1 MNKKF
6 LSAILFGALMVS
18 STGTFV
24 SCKDYDDDIDELWG
38 AVNGGKEELSK
49 KVSALETSVSDL
61 QGAQTKLEAEIA
73 AVKKEAA
80 YAKADSDQA
89 AADAADAKAAA
100 LQAEKNAIEAA
111 KAEIAKVK
119 EELVKMIQDNQGA
132 SEEDIK
138 AIESEIATIKGDIA
152 ALTAAYKGADAEILD
167 KLSKVESTL
176 GERISN
182 LEADVKTN
190 KEEIGKLQGALKLQ
204 QDALDAYKEATG
216 KELGDINTRLA
227 ACEEAVKALQGF
239 DVAETKA
246 AIEQLKNDY
255 KKIAE
260 EITKINTNL
269 DVLSSAIYTGVTHV
283 SLVNSENNNQGED
296 KWNLDFESVLIQKN
310 IFGDEWTLD
319 KTIANKLEFKGGTQ
333 DQKSA
338 KFLIRVSPTNANLDA
353 SMISLQDSKGEKL
366 DIVEVKNITPY
377 DELLTGTRGI
387 SKGGLWVVE
396 VALKNYDEDSFNAA
410 ADKDGKKVESW
421 TSTDK
426 PHMVEKLPV
435 GEYTLREEQAPD
447 GYLIAEDVKFT
458 VKDTGKVQKVKMKD
472 AHPYGKLVIKK
483 TDSTSKAAL
492 SGAEFEL
499 REKESGKVVEK
510 LVTDKTG
517 TATSGKL
524 PIATYKNGKV
534 EKTVEYILVETKAP
548 NGYELSS
555 KKEEIRFEY
564 KDGKTKVIEIVK
576 EIKNTKSPS
585 GSTPTGNSPK
595 TGDSTNIWL
604 PILLAVLSACGIG
617 GVIWY
622 KKKKGN

>member
-80 YAKADSDQA
+80 DAKAAADQA

-296 KWNLDFESVLIQKN
+296 KWNLDFESVLIQQD
-310 IFGDEWTLD
+310 IFGNEWTLD

-377 DELLTGTRGI
+377 DEWLTGIRGI
-387 SKGGLWVVE
+387 SKGALWVVE
-396 VALKNYDEDSFNAA
+396 VALKNYDDDSFNTAVY
-410 ADKDGKKVESW
+410 KDGKKV
-421 TSTDK
+421 DNNQQYNLYA
-426 PHMVEKLPV
+426 VAV
-435 GEYTLREEQAPD
+435 D
-447 GYLIAEDVKFT
+447 
-458 VKDTGKVQKVKMKD
+458 
-472 AHPYGKLVIKK
+472 
-483 TDSTSKAAL
+483 
-492 SGAEFEL
+492 
-499 REKESGKVVEK
+499 
-510 LVTDKTG
+510 
-517 TATSGKL
+517 
-524 PIATYKNGKV
+524 
-534 EKTVEYILVETKAP
+534 
-548 NGYELSS
+548 
-555 KKEEIRFEY
+555 
-564 KDGKTKVIEIVK
+564 
-576 EIKNTKSPS
+576 NTKEDETAMGKRNIISTYDLTLEHGNFDPS
-585 GSTPTGNSPK
+585 EK
-595 TGDSTNIWL
+595 IKFL
-604 PILLAVLSACGIG
+604 C
-617 GVIWY
+617 
-622 KKKKGN
+622 

>member
-80 YAKADSDQA
+80 DAKAAADQA

-246 AIEQLKNDY
+246 AVSEGIPPTAFD
-255 KKIAE
+255 
-260 EITKINTNL
+260 T
-269 DVLSSAIYTGVTHV
+269 SMAIGV
-283 SLVNSENNNQGED
+283 
-296 KWNLDFESVLIQKN
+296 
-310 IFGDEWTLD
+310 
-319 KTIANKLEFKGGTQ
+319 
-333 DQKSA
+333 
-338 KFLIRVSPTNANLDA
+338 
-353 SMISLQDSKGEKL
+353 
-366 DIVEVKNITPY
+366 
-377 DELLTGTRGI
+377 
-387 SKGGLWVVE
+387 
-396 VALKNYDEDSFNAA
+396 
-410 ADKDGKKVESW
+410 
-421 TSTDK
+421 
-426 PHMVEKLPV
+426 
-435 GEYTLREEQAPD
+435 
-447 GYLIAEDVKFT
+447 
-458 VKDTGKVQKVKMKD
+458 
-472 AHPYGKLVIKK
+472 
-483 TDSTSKAAL
+483 
-492 SGAEFEL
+492 
-499 REKESGKVVEK
+499 
-510 LVTDKTG
+510 VT
-517 TATSGKL
+517 
-524 PIATYKNGKV
+524 
-534 EKTVEYILVETKAP
+534 
-548 NGYELSS
+548 
-555 KKEEIRFEY
+555 
-564 KDGKTKVIEIVK
+564 
-576 EIKNTKSPS
+576 
-585 GSTPTGNSPK
+585 
-595 TGDSTNIWL
+595 
-604 PILLAVLSACGIG
+604 
-617 GVIWY
+617 
-622 KKKKGN
+622 